1 MYGRGIV
8 CSFYNSVT
16 FKEVAVSHERENQ
29 TFSWVGSFLSSLGI
43 TDPVSMVPPT
53 ALCLSKTFPTK
64 SSFFDPST
72 QTLCEE
78 ILCLKYT

>member
-1 MYGRGIV
+1 MHGWSIV
-8 CSFYNSVT
+8 YCFCNSVT
-16 FKEVAVSHERENQ
+16 SKEVALSLERENK